1 MFRIRL
7 PSGEESEYESADD
20 FTLAVQRGAVTPD
33 SAIFHAKAERWVPV
47 SSHPTY
53 HRAVSATRPAVRP
66 IQTQKSAAP
75 QSPAAAVTAPRA
87 AVPASAPAVTAP
99 RPAVQV
105 NRPAPQ
111 PPKPPA
117 SELELLLPDPM
128 LGSGTTAQR
137 AVPAPAP
144 QVAPAPVPQAAP
156 APRAPYVARVAPAAP
171 ASPAATAAAAAQ
183 PAAPGRP
190 DDLVFVDSATTA
202 TTHPVAPAAPR
213 HSAPRPAIEIA
224 PPPVVEMTAQPL
236 VEEPEPVAQADA
248 PAGFVAHGD
257 LQAFD
262 PVVTSEVAAPS
273 AHEPKP
279 ARVSHPAPAVEPP
292 RHEPH
297 PAPVVHAAAEHGS
310 EQWHAGDLTQAAR
323 KPKGNSPRLLLIAA
337 VVALMVAGVG
347 LVAWRSG
354 AARGAEAQAGP
365 TTVPQSNPQVQAPAP
380 VAPSTGPAASLPAA
394 AAPAPVPVGKQP
406 SPLTTPPPAPAQA
419 PAPAVAVTPDTASAI
434 LPGRPQTMSMD
445 LDVSGATVGQET
457 EGPAANSGISLATA
471 TQHYSDA
478 IDAAANQLDAQMK
491 QIGFSKV
498 LSPVRFSSVEG
509 MEGAR
514 HTISSAAGMLASYR
528 SRMQAIEKAY
538 SDSAAQ
544 AQRNQKTS
552 PRDILGWEHRLPNRE
567 TPEAAQ
573 VVDLSLTQVDNFFAA
588 LLQHPGAVQ
597 VSGDKVT
604 ITDTELDQQYKV
616 LKQWLGQKLD
626 VWSDAPA
633 AAVPPTVEQV
643 VNAFVKGAAR

>member
-1 MFRIRL
+1 MFLIRL
-7 PSGEESEYESADD
+7 PSGEEFEYLTPED
-20 FTLAVQRGAVTPD
+20 FTHAVQVGAVTPD

-53 HRAVSATRPAVRP
+53 HRAVSATRPAVRQ
-66 IQTQKSAAP
+66 IQVPKPAAP
-75 QSPAAAVTAPRA
+75 QPPAAAVTAPRT
-87 AVPASAPAVTAP
+87 AVPAIAPAVTAP

-105 NRPAPQ
+105 SRPAPQ
-111 PPKPPA
+111 APKAPA

-128 LGSGTTAQR
+128 LGSAGTAQR
-137 AVPAPAP
+137 VVPAP
-144 QVAPAPVPQAAP
+144 QSAPAA
-156 APRAPYVARVAPAAP
+156 RSPYVARVAPPAPVVPAAQAAAP
-171 ASPAATAAAAAQ
+171 RRQ
-183 PAAPGRP
+183 
-190 DDLVFVDSATTA
+190 DDLVFVDSGTTA
-202 TTHPVAPAAPR
+202 PTPPVAPAAPR
-213 HSAPRPAIEIA
+213 HSAPLPAIEIP
-224 PPPVVEMTAQPL
+224 PPPVVAMAAQPL
-236 VEEPEPVAQADA
+236 VEEAEPVAHADA

-257 LQAFD
+257 LLAFD
-262 PVVTSEVAAPS
+262 PAVTHEVAVPRAPE
-273 AHEPKP
+273 ARP
-279 ARVSHPAPAVEPP
+279 ARAAHPVQAVEPP
-292 RHEPH
+292 RHEAH
-297 PAPVVHAAAEHGS
+297 PAPAVHAAAGHES
-310 EQWHAGDLTQAAR
+310 EQWHAGDVTPAAR
-323 KPKGNSPRLLLIAA
+323 KPKGSSPRLLLIAA

-354 AARGAEAQAGP
+354 AARGVEAQPAP
-365 TTVPQSNPQVQAPAP
+365 TVAQAPAP
-380 VAPSTGPAASLPAA
+380 VAPSTTPATSPPV
-394 AAPAPVPVGKQP
+394 APAPTPVAVPVGKQP

-419 PAPAVAVTPDTASAI
+419 PAPPVAAAQDTTTAI

-445 LDVSGATVGQET
+445 LDVSGATVGQES
-457 EGPAANSGISLATA
+457 ESPAANSGISLATA
-471 TQHYSDA
+471 TQHYGDA
-478 IDAAANQLDAQMK
+478 TDAAANQLDAQMN
-491 QIGFSKV
+491 QIGFSKI
-498 LSPVRFSSVEG
+498 LAPVRFSSVEG

-528 SRMQAIEKAY
+528 SRMQALEKAY
-538 SDSAAQ
+538 GDSAAQ

-588 LLQHPGAVQ
+588 LLQHPGTVQ

-633 AAVPPTVEQV
+633 ASVPPTVEQV